1 MLTVQ
6 KSEELRKIKIR
17 ENAFLDGQNH
27 SYYLFLELYAT
38 PWSSQWKGAM
48 PKCLCLMWATR
59 DCLEEWW
66 WLEEG
71 ERSSQAL
78 QERDQEAEEGSSC
91 RWK

>member
-6 KSEELRKIKIR
+6 KSEESRKIKIQ
-17 ENAFLDGQNH
+17 EIVFLDAQNPA
-27 SYYLFLELYAT
+27 YLFLELYAT

-48 PKCLCLMWATR
+48 SKCLCLMWATR

-78 QERDQEAEEGSSC
+78 QERDQEAGGVSS
-91 RWK
+91 